1 MNPVKIITGMS
12 RGDLMK
18 VPLPKRT
25 DSYTPIAV
33 SEIFDVV
40 DTLTEKHNFTLHKE
54 ILETKRENN
63 QQKMRF
69 VFDLGDPNLGFELAI
84 LNSYDKTIAFKSGA
98 GSTAYICWNL
108 QVMAENRFAH
118 KHTGVV
124 DEMVYEYL
132 KNQFTVAEEMV
143 VKAQKKWDFYN
154 SIELSPKQIHELV
167 GKMVLEDNLL
177 QAEQFNMF
185 RKSMIESPIKY
196 ENLTKDSL
204 NQLFQ
209 HTTYAVRETAPINYF
224 GAVNRVFSK
233 FDEYAELI
241 TEDYI

>member
-1 MNPVKIITGMS
+1 MNPVKIIPGMS
-12 RGDLMK
+12 REQLTRI
-18 VPLPKRT
+18 PLPART
-25 DSYTPIAV
+25 DSYTPINVA
-33 SEIFDVV
+33 EIFNVV
-40 DTLTEKHNFTLHKE
+40 DSLTEKHNFTLRKE
-54 ILETKRENN
+54 ILETKRDDK

-69 VFDLGDPNLGFELAI
+69 VYDLGDPNLGFELAV

-108 QVMAENRFAH
+108 QVMAENRFIH

-132 KNQFTVAEEMV
+132 KDQFLVAEDMV
-143 VKAQKKWDFYN
+143 VKAQKKWDYYN
-154 SIELSPKQIHELV
+154 TIELSPKEIHELV

-185 RKSMIESPIKY
+185 RKSMIESPIQY
-196 ENLTKDSL
+196 ENLTKNSL

-209 HTTYAVRETAPINYF
+209 HTTYAIRETAPVNYF
-224 GAVNRVFSK
+224 GAVSKVFDA
-233 FDEYAELI
+233 FDQYAEIIENGL
-241 TEDYI
+241 

>member
-25 DSYTPIAV
+25 DSYTPINV
-33 SEIFDVV
+33 SDIFDVV
-40 DTLTEKHNFTLHKE
+40 DTLTEKHNFTLRKE
-54 ILETKRENN
+54 IFETKRDNN

-108 QVMAENRFAH
+108 QVMAENRFIH

-132 KNQFTVAEEMV
+132 YDQFLVAEDMV
-143 VKAQKKWDFYN
+143 VKAQKKWDLYN
-154 SIELSPKQIHELV
+154 TIELSPKQIHELV
-167 GKMVLEDNLL
+167 GKMVLEDDLL
-177 QAEQFNMF
+177 RAEQFNML
-185 RKSMIESPIKY
+185 RKSMKESPIQY
-196 ENLTKDSL
+196 ENLTDNSL
-204 NQLFQ
+204 NKLFQ
-209 HTTYAVRETAPINYF
+209 HTTYAIRETAPIDYF
-224 GAVNRVFSK
+224 GTVNRVFKK

-241 TEDYI
+241 TEDYL